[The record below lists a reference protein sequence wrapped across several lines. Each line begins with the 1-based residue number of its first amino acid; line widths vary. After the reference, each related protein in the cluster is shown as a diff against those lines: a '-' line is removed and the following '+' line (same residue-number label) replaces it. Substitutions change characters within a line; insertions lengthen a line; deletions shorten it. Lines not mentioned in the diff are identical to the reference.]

1 MVLTDKNLLDYLVG
15 ITRESPALPDPVRAT
30 LRAPSTVF
38 LFMGFGFTNWWLR
51 LLLKVLEVTGV
62 ENRALSLALEDSAS
76 FTAAASG
83 DNNTFFRS
91 VGIHIESKDWNAL
104 ASSLAAEYRARAPR
118 PTAHEMFAAQ
128 RGPGDPRA
136 APVAFVSYASEDRDQ
151 VDALRLALQDR
162 GVAVWQDHQNLRGG
176 QNWEDRITR
185 LIRDVDYFVF
195 VQTENMDRRD
205 QQRRDGVYNRELKLA
220 LDRLRDQPFGS
231 VFVVHVTI
239 GTCRPRPEPELARLH
254 RIAIDTPDG
263 VDQLA
268 AAIRESFSENTAGAG
283 AGPLAGSAG

>member
-1 MVLTDKNLLDYLVG
+1 VLTDKNLLDYLVG

-76 FTAAASG
+76 FNASASG

-104 ASSLAAEYRARAPR
+104 ARSLAAEYCARAPR
-118 PTAHEMFAAQ
+118 PTAQAAFAAQ
-128 RGPGDPRA
+128 RSEGESSRA
-136 APVAFVSYASEDRDQ
+136 PLVFLSYASDDRDQ
-151 VDALRLALQDR
+151 VDALRVALQDR

-195 VQTENMDRRD
+195 VQTEHMDRRD
-205 QQRRDGVYNRELKLA
+205 QERRDGVYNRELKLA
-220 LDRLRDQPFGS
+220 LDRLRDQPYGS

-239 GTCRPRPEPELARLH
+239 GACRTRPEPELAKLH
-254 RIAIDTPDG
+254 RIALDAPEGIDA
-263 VDQLA
+263 LA
-268 AAIRESFSENTAGAG
+268 QSIRGSFAETAAGQ
-283 AGPLAGSAG
+283 SAGTASRSR